1 MAVLGL
7 AVVGAD
13 VGLLVASTGAGELEA
28 GAIAELGA
36 AVSFSAE
43 LESWS
48 DVGAAVCKVYL
59 FGFERFFRF
68 EWGGVGLAVVGSD
81 VVLLV
86 ASTGAGEME
95 AGVVAEL
102 GAAVSFSVGLRLS
115 DVGAAVYNLYLLG
128 FERFFRCECGGVGLP
143 QGDDSSL
150 GDFDPSSRTIR
161 NGILSSQPSWSH
173 FFLQVQTLR
182 WVQTFLHFLG
192 AFL

>member
-115 DVGAAVYNLYLLG
+115 DVGGRV
-128 FERFFRCECGGVGLP
+128 
-143 QGDDSSL
+143 
-150 GDFDPSSRTIR
+150 
-161 NGILSSQPSWSH
+161 
-173 FFLQVQTLR
+173 
-182 WVQTFLHFLG
+182 
-192 AFL
+192 